1 MRGRRSKDLLLL
13 CDYESILEAKLIAMD
28 VCKIAIIAK
37 GKRQEAENAIT
48 KLREDRQAESEIGEK
63 HNKRFWDEL
72 GKLSRDVQ
80 YWEE

>member
-1 MRGRRSKDLLLL
+1 
-13 CDYESILEAKLIAMD
+13 MD
-28 VCKIAIIAK
+28 VCKNAIIAK

-48 KLREDRQAESEIGEK
+48 KLREDRQAELEIGEK